1 MERGIDV
8 SENNGTIDWEEVA
21 AEGISFAIIR
31 LGYGRGHLDSMFYE
45 NYNGALAA
53 GLKVGVYYYSYAL
66 DEAAAE
72 AEARYMLEIL
82 RDAGIAPEDL
92 AMGCWFD
99 MEDADGYK
107 ARHGN
112 PGDDVITEMC
122 FQFILECN
130 RQGYNCGV
138 YASLDWLLNRIDTSV
153 FADYVP
159 IWCAEWGDSCSFDR
173 ATLWQ
178 ETNQL
183 VIGGQE
189 FDGDYVL

>member
-8 SENNGTIDWEEVA
+8 SENNGTVDWKAVA

-31 LGYGRGHLDSMFYE
+31 LGYGRGYLDSMFYE

-82 RDAGIAPEDL
+82 RDAGIEPEDL
-92 AMGCWFD
+92 PMGCWFD

-107 ARHGN
+107 ARHGM
-112 PGDDVITEMC
+112 PGNEEITDMC
-122 FQFILECN
+122 FDFVLECN
-130 RQGYNCGV
+130 RQGYSCGV
-138 YASLDWLLNRIDTSV
+138 YASLDWLLNKIDVDS

-159 IWCAEWGDSCSFDR
+159 FWCAEWGDSCSFDR